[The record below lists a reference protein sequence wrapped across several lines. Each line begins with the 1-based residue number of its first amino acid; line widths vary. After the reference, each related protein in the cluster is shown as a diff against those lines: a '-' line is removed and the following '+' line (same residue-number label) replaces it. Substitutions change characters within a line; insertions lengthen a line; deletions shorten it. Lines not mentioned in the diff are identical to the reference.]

1 MEVVLVVVVAV
12 LVAAALVV
20 DIREVVVDWVV
31 HEEEDTLEVDM
42 EVDHPTEEEDNP
54 TAVLE
59 DHPMVEEDNLTEE
72 VAARAVDRAL
82 GSRVAAGPT
91 GNAIANKISQM
102 YGSNNKA
109 TGYCA
114 RAVRTAIE
122 AATGKT
128 IQRTQSAKN
137 YGPNLEKAGFRKVSG
152 PPRIGDVAIF
162 NSVPGHPHGHIQVLT
177 ERGWV
182 SDFKQRDQYPGPAYR
197 NRQAPMQL
205 YRAE

>member
-1 MEVVLVVVVAV
+1 
-12 LVAAALVV
+12 
-20 DIREVVVDWVV
+20 
-31 HEEEDTLEVDM
+31 
-42 EVDHPTEEEDNP
+42 
-54 TAVLE
+54 
-59 DHPMVEEDNLTEE
+59 MVEEDNLTEE
-72 VAARAVDRAL
+72 DTEVEDNPLVVEDQIEDKL
-82 GSRVAAGPT
+82 NNQEEMSLLVLLTELSDHELLLDQPEMPLPT
-91 GNAIANKISQM
+91 RFLKCM
-102 YGSNNKA
+102 DPTLEA

>member
-1 MEVVLVVVVAV
+1 MTSYGGRRQSYGGRYGGRRQSFGGRRPNRRQTQQPRR
-12 LVAAALVV
+12 
-20 DIREVVVDWVV
+20 D
-31 HEEEDTLEVDM
+31 
-42 EVDHPTEEEDNP
+42 
-54 TAVLE
+54 
-59 DHPMVEEDNLTEE
+59 

-102 YGSNNKA
+102 YGSNTKA

-182 SDFKQRDQYPGPAYR
+182 SGFKQSDQYPGPAYR